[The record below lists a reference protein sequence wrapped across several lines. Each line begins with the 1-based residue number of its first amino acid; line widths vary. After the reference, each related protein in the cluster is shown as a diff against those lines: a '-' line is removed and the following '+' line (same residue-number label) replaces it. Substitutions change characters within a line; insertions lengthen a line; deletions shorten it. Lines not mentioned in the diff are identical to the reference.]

1 MQLRHTLTICL
12 LILTIA
18 LLAISL
24 AAYIPGLWLCDLASQ
39 LRLAWLWALLPIST
53 ILGIIKAKKSFA
65 ISLLAMLI
73 DGLPVAQLYL
83 PALPIAG
90 APSRVLTLLNYNTEF
105 QHNIRHDLLGRLIAD
120 RKPVV
125 VAMVEI
131 NDDWFRSALPFLQ
144 EFKYHNFEP
153 AGAGMA
159 FFSKYPIT
167 AYQVRSF
174 GRSHHPRIFIT
185 LDVDG
190 QAVDMVLAHPTTPR
204 SQECFDERNAE
215 ILEMAK
221 EIASLKNPRI
231 LVGDLNC
238 GPWSHALNP
247 LRDAGLRDSQQG
259 CGPQA
264 SWPAR
269 TGRVMPGMP
278 IPPLIPID
286 HVFVDG
292 RFRVKSRVAGPAINS
307 DHLPVTVVLEL

>member
-1 MQLRHTLTICL
+1 MQLRRTLTICL
-12 LILTIA
+12 LIPTIA
-18 LLAISL
+18 LLAISI

-39 LRLAWLWALLPIST
+39 LRVVWLWGLLPIAA
-53 ILGIIKAKKSFA
+53 ILGIIKAKKTFA
-65 ISLLAMLI
+65 IALFAVLL
-73 DGLPVAQLYL
+73 DGLPIVQLYL
-83 PALPIAG
+83 PSQPMAG
-90 APSRVLTLLNYNTEF
+90 ALSRVFTLLNYNTEF
-105 QHNIRHDLLGRLIAD
+105 QHNDRPDLFGRLIAD
-120 RKPVV
+120 RKPDV

-131 NDDWFRSALPFLQ
+131 NDDWFRNALPFLQ
-144 EFKYHNFEP
+144 SYKYHRFEP

-167 AYQVRSF
+167 AYQVRFF

-185 LDVDG
+185 LDVGG
-190 QAVDMVLAHPTTPR
+190 QAVDLVLAHPTTPR

-215 ILEMAK
+215 IVEMAK

-238 GPWSHALNP
+238 GPWSHALKP

-259 CGPQA
+259 FGPQA

-269 TGRVMPGMP
+269 TGRVIPGLP
-278 IPPLIPID
+278 ILPLIPID

-292 RFRVKSRVAGPAINS
+292 SLRVKSRAAGPAINS